1 LPNLRAELKYK
12 IQNVNASTF
21 DVVAKEVFMYQVNNN
36 IVYRYYISELTMYDE
51 VSPLNDLIY
60 LPISAFKLHQVKSGV
75 WDEQIIFKS
84 SNTGGGGQSQHSV
97 RDANAYLASC
107 HACWNCFYNDTKEY
121 RFLCLLPGYLER
133 DGSSLIFMMEHFS
146 KASGFDSGFFLN
158 EHEALFKALQS
169 SKRDNIKTVLFGV
182 SYALLDF
189 IEHYKLSYPE
199 LIVMETGG
207 MKGTRREMLKD
218 EFHSVLK
225 NAFNVDAIHSEYGMT
240 ELFSQAYSKGD
251 GMFYPPHQ
259 MKIITTQITDPLTR
273 EKHGKT
279 GIINIIDL
287 NNLDTCS
294 FIQTEDLGISYPEG
308 SFRLMGRLDQADI
321 RGCNLMVI

>member
-1 LPNLRAELKYK
+1 MPNLRANLKYK
-12 IQNVNASTF
+12 IQNVNASNF
-21 DVVAKEVFMYQVNNN
+21 DDVAKELFMFQVNNN
-36 IVYRYYISELTMYDE
+36 IVYRNYISELTMYDE

-60 LPISAFKLHQVKSGV
+60 LPISAFKSHQIKTGI
-75 WDEQIIFKS
+75 WDEQTKFIS
-84 SNTGGGGQSQHSV
+84 SNTGVGGQSEHFV
-97 RDANAYLASC
+97 RDMNSYLASC
-107 HACWNCFYNDTKEY
+107 HECWKYFYGGVKEY

-133 DGSSLIFMMEHFS
+133 EGSSLIYMMEEFS
-146 KASGFDSGFFLN
+146 KASEFNCGFFLY
-158 EHEALFKALQS
+158 EHEALFKAMES

-189 IEHYKLSYPE
+189 IEQYNIAYPE

-218 EFHSVLK
+218 EFHTLLK
-225 NAFNVDAIHSEYGMT
+225 NSFKVDAIHSEYGMT
-240 ELFSQAYSKGD
+240 ELSSQAYSKGE
-251 GMFYPPHQ
+251 GLFYPPPQ
-259 MKIITTQITDPLTR
+259 MKITTTQITDPLTR

-279 GIINIIDL
+279 GIMNIVDL

-294 FIQTEDLGISYPEG
+294 FIQTEDLGISYPDG

-321 RGCNLMVI
+321 RGCNLMVV